1 MFRKTIVFLVVLCCL
16 SLLSA
21 CSRFNCTRLESLL
34 GGDVNLVSL
43 GRDIADTLIREAM
56 PPLVPRQPDQPVFIT
71 TPVENDHLE
80 QTSSFARGLQNGIT
94 AEFVRQGFTVNEIRL
109 RGNVEISDQGE
120 FMLSRDLMELK
131 EKRRAQAVVVATYTL
146 ADRVMYLSVR
156 LVRPGTSMIM
166 AVYEKR
172 ICLDARSLKLLGLNL
187 SSEEPV
193 VTPPS
198 ESILDKIFYW

>member
-1 MFRKTIVFLVVLCCL
+1 MIRNTIVFSLVLCCL
-16 SLLSA
+16 CWLGG
-21 CSRFNCTRLESLL
+21 CSRFNCTPLEDLL

-80 QTSSFARGLQNGIT
+80 QTSSFARGLQNAIT
-94 AEFVRQGFTVNEIRL
+94 AEFVRQGFVVNEIRL
-109 RGNVEISDQGE
+109 RGNVEISNQGE

-131 EKRRAQAVVVATYTL
+131 EKQRAQAVVVATYTL

-156 LVRPGTSMIM
+156 LVRPGTSMIL
-166 AVYEKR
+166 AAYEKR
-172 ICLDARSLKLLGLNL
+172 ICLDARSLKLLGLHL
-187 SSEEPV
+187 TDEDPV
-193 VTPPS
+193 ITPPS

>member
-1 MFRKTIVFLVVLCCL
+1 MRRRTAVFLISILCL
-16 SLLSA
+16 FF
-21 CSRFNCTRLESLL
+21 CSGCSKLNCTRLESFL
-34 GGDVNLVSL
+34 GADVDLVTL
-43 GRDIADTLIREAM
+43 GKDISDTLIREAM
-56 PPLVPRQPDQPVFIT
+56 PPLVPRQPQQPVFIT

-80 QTSSFARGLQNGIT
+80 QTSSFGRGLQNAMT

-109 RGNVEISDQGE
+109 RGNVDISEEGE

-156 LVRPGTSMIM
+156 LVRPGTGMIL

-172 ICLDARSLKLLGLNL
+172 ICLDARSLKLLGLSL
-187 SSEEPV
+187 TSEDTT

-198 ESILDKIFYW
+198 EPLLDKIFYW